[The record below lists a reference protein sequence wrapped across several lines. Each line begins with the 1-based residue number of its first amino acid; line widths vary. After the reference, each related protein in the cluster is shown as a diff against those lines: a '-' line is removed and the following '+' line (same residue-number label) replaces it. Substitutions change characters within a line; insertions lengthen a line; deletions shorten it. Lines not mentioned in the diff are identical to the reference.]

1 MYVAKDNQRLYLD
14 SWSYNA
20 ALVLT
25 ELAKIVWNNGGRV
38 KPVNKAL
45 VTNRSLSEIIDKYQ
59 NKIDRLSQFEKT
71 DAINKAIAEYTTEL
85 EKYKAIN
92 NSPVT
97 VTNTD
102 CISFVFDGMYY
113 DYILNDNPFFPFCAR
128 KTPITDGKYSLDA
141 CSEEVSKEWKLYCFH
156 YANGSVGEEADGECI
171 VCGLT
176 VRRKK
181 SGETEADAT
190 LKCSVRAYEQRT
202 WEYLSQVQEGEAYP
216 AEESAFSVF
225 IPRAGEDLW
234 QVAKRLAC
242 DPEELKKSNAHLEF
256 PLKEGERIF
265 VYRQIT

>member
-20 ALVLT
+20 ALILT
-25 ELAKIVWNNGGRV
+25 ELAKIVWNNGGKV

-71 DAINKAIAEYTTEL
+71 DAINKAIAGYTTEL

-113 DYILNDNPFFPFCAR
+113 DYILNDNPFFPFRAR

-141 CSEEVSKEWKLYCFH
+141 CSEEVSKEWKLDCFH
-156 YANGSVGEEADGECI
+156 YANCSDEDRKEAANLIFNQLVKMPVSVI
-171 VCGLT
+171 
-176 VRRKK
+176 RRDSKRCRVSNTYN
-181 SGETEADAT
+181 SGYHYETI
-190 LKCSVRAYEQRT
+190 Y
-202 WEYLSQVQEGEAYP
+202 G
-216 AEESAFSVF
+216 
-225 IPRAGEDLW
+225 
-234 QVAKRLAC
+234 
-242 DPEELKKSNAHLEF
+242 PERF
-256 PLKEGERIF
+256 GTIDF
-265 VYRQIT
+265 

>member
-45 VTNRSLSEIIDKYQ
+45 ITNRSLSEIIDKYK
-59 NKIDRLSQFEKT
+59 NEIDRLSQFEKT
-71 DAINKAIAEYTTEL
+71 DAINKAIAEYATEL

-102 CISFVFDGMYY
+102 CVSFVFDGMYY
-113 DYILNDNPFFPFCAR
+113 EYILNDNPFFPFYAR

-141 CSEEVSKEWKLYCFH
+141 CLEEVSKEWKLECFH
-156 YANGSVGEEADGECI
+156 YANC
-171 VCGLT
+171 
-176 VRRKK
+176 
-181 SGETEADAT
+181 
-190 LKCSVRAYEQRT
+190 
-202 WEYLSQVQEGEAYP
+202 
-216 AEESAFSVF
+216 
-225 IPRAGEDLW
+225 
-234 QVAKRLAC
+234 
-242 DPEELKKSNAHLEF
+242 SNADRREAANLIFNQLVKMHVSVIRRDNKRCRVSNTYNSGYHYETIYE
-256 PLKEGERIF
+256 PERFGTIDF
-265 VYRQIT
+265 

>member
-141 CSEEVSKEWKLYCFH
+141 CSEEVSKEWKLDCFH
-156 YANGSVGEEADGECI
+156 YANC
-171 VCGLT
+171 
-176 VRRKK
+176 
-181 SGETEADAT
+181 
-190 LKCSVRAYEQRT
+190 
-202 WEYLSQVQEGEAYP
+202 
-216 AEESAFSVF
+216 
-225 IPRAGEDLW
+225 
-234 QVAKRLAC
+234 
-242 DPEELKKSNAHLEF
+242 SNADRREAANLIFNQLVKMPVSHIRRDGKRCRVSNTYNSGYHYETIYK
-256 PLKEGERIF
+256 PERF
-265 VYRQIT
+265 GLVNF